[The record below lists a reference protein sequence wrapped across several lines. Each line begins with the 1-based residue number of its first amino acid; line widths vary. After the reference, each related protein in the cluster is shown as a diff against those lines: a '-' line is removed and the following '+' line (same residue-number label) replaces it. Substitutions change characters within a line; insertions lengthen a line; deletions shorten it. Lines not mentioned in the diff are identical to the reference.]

1 MGFGTLFFGYFA
13 MFAFT
18 LSPYYF
24 FADIIGAVVAIWAY
38 VRLSEYNR
46 YFRGAAAAA
55 LVFLI
60 LCGVN
65 AASLMFTLY
74 EADGAADL
82 AVSAGKEAAACVMHV
97 FFFLGTRG
105 ICLGADAKKLTAKT
119 ERNFVMTMFAYL
131 AAFAVLA
138 LNRVIGDELA
148 PVGFMLLLY
157 RLICIVMNLALIYQ
171 CFGILMPADEDENEK
186 KRSRFA
192 FVNAMSDKFDAL
204 DDAKNE
210 YRRQSMKMAM
220 DEADRL
226 RAEKQKKNGNRKTH
240 KKKK

>member
-24 FADIIGAVVAIWAY
+24 FADILGAIVAIWAY
-38 VRLSEYNR
+38 VKLSEYNR
-46 YFRGAAAAA
+46 YFRGAWAATF
-55 LVFLI
+55 VFLI

-74 EADGAADL
+74 ETGGDIDL
-82 AVSAGKEAAACVMHV
+82 GVSVGKEIAACVMHV

-105 ICLGADAKKLTAKT
+105 ICLGAEAKKLAAKCD
-119 ERNFVMTMFAYL
+119 RNFVMTMFAYL
-131 AAFAVLA
+131 ATFAVLA
-138 LNRVIGDELA
+138 LNRVIGDELG
-148 PVGFMLLLY
+148 PVGFMLLIY
-157 RLICIVMNLALIYQ
+157 RLICIVLNLALIYQ
-171 CFGILMPADEDENEK
+171 CFGILMPADEDEDQK

-192 FVNAMSDKFDAL
+192 FINALSDKFDAI

-226 RAEKQKKNGNRKTH
+226 RAEKQKKNGKRNTH

>member
-24 FADIIGAVVAIWAY
+24 FADIIGAIIAVWAY
-38 VRLSEYNR
+38 VRLTEYNR
-46 YFRGAAAAA
+46 YFRGALAATFAFI
-55 LVFLI
+55 L

-65 AASLMFTLY
+65 AASLMFALY
-74 EADGAADL
+74 EPGGDTDL
-82 AVSAGKEAAACVMHV
+82 WVSIGKEAAACVMHV

-105 ICLGADAKKLTAKT
+105 ICLGADAKKLAAKAD
-119 ERNFVMTMFAYL
+119 RNFVMTMFAY
-131 AAFAVLA
+131 AATFAVLA
-138 LNRVIGDELA
+138 LNRVIGDELG
-148 PVGFMLLLY
+148 PVGFMLLLF
-157 RLICIVMNLALIYQ
+157 RIVVIVLNLALIYQ

-192 FVNAMSDKFDAL
+192 FVNALSDKFDAL
-204 DDAKNE
+204 DEKKNE
-210 YRRQSMKMAM
+210 YHRQSIKLAM

-226 RAEKQKKNGNRKTH
+226 HAEKQKKNKNRNTH